1 MCPALEAAAPSLLRP
16 WFSSYIDDWTLQASE
31 PSTVGY
37 IASPCQVMAYHMPT
51 GLLAHMLSSQARPS
65 AVPAEQCLL

>member
-16 WFSSYIDDWTLQASE
+16 WFSSYIDDWMLQASE

-37 IASPCQVMAYHMPT
+37 IASPCQVMAHHMQDCWHT
-51 GLLAHMLSSQARPS
+51 C
-65 AVPAEQCLL
+65 CLLKRVLQMFC